1 MSGGRQTKKFAQ
13 WIAGRYQHHF
23 VNLAR
28 RATSGLAGRLVL
40 FVLALICVAVTIS
53 SWKVRTTRAY
63 VIDREKVDLQDE
75 SRNLKLQFQLELQN
89 AMSRWIVGSQDLR
102 LEFDPSVAE
111 PIRRHVLDHFS
122 IDPSADRSA
131 GQVETEPR
139 RDDFRIHRAF
149 VSVTDPDRREPLP
162 EYPVWNGAVWHADR
176 FCIEMLVAIASPAA
190 AESNAGESESKLLRV
205 RFDLSPLV
213 ASLTTGSRGLAYV
226 VSDSRTDPSVL
237 VSPNGNPQAIA
248 DTDSESRAE
257 NGPNTIPPRAI
268 LAALEHFRRADD
280 GVFNVDRFGVL
291 HAPEHSRSW
300 WQIVKGDI
308 ITEGNRIE
316 DVLTDENHSVL
327 TFAESTSIGEDLF
340 AKLRN
345 ERTETIERS
354 IRSID
359 PYFRIDNLL
368 PTVGRIRL
376 RASSEHSLSAGQ
388 RLVTHYVQE
397 QAMADGGADA
407 GDVSLDWEEV
417 EMDRFVFS
425 VQRLTY
431 PSLTSSDADAKPNVF
446 GYLIRSTALT
456 EIDHSASRDLAFIET
471 LKLWTA
477 LLAMLVTVAFAWW
490 LARPLGAMK
499 RVAHYLSESRFR
511 ADDASRQQ
519 LEELLAE
526 LPTNRTDEIG
536 TLAVQMRR
544 TSKDLMDAH
553 QKIQRSA
560 SEMIAQQR
568 RNEQTERE
576 KAIASKVTQDRERL
590 LTQVSHD
597 MRTPL
602 GPIFHSVS
610 KLLGSAQGDPKRER
624 GLTTIHRNAKR
635 LQYMIEDLLDFGRVM
650 TGKIRLKNRSVQL
663 DILLNDLIELHRGEA
678 GSNSTEIVSR
688 LNFAGEITVDDLR
701 LERVVNNLLSNAVK
715 ATHDGTITVASGP
728 LGTDRVE
735 ISIAD
740 TGCGM
745 DALQQE
751 LVFKSADQRAE
762 IERQRGRTTRRND
775 SSSTGMGLFIAKQ
788 MTEAMGGEIAFR
800 SEPDR
805 GTTFTLRLPV
815 EAGHADVPLS
825 TKSFENRVAPTD
837 TAIRSRLSNES
848 PSSSEHLASAEYLAS
863 AEHPASAATSAT
875 NRGGTQ
881 TETRS
886 GGNDFAVV
894 EELAMLAGGTGP
906 TALVIDDDSGSIE
919 VLRQML
925 ADMGY
930 RCIAAENG
938 TVGLRKARESRPDLI
953 TLDVF
958 MPGMDGWEVLQR
970 LKDDPATADIPVVMV
985 TVDANT
991 GKASMLGAE
1000 GFLQKPVQSSELFT
1014 ALDGLLDPEDDPII
1028 LLVDDDEACLEELRR
1043 SLAPLSG
1050 RVLTA
1055 RDGVEALSYIHD
1067 LDGQRLSL
1075 AIIDLYMPNL
1085 DGFGLMEKMTSMP
1098 ETRDVPVVVLSGG
1111 VLSQSERM
1119 QLEPHVDHFFS
1130 KGNVDLS
1137 QMQREV
1143 TRLIGRRSK
1152 RNASGSTVHASASP

>member
-1 MSGGRQTKKFAQ
+1 MSAGRRTKHFLQ

-23 VNLAR
+23 AALVR
-28 RATSGLAGRLVL
+28 RATSGLAGRLVI

-89 AMSRWIVGSQDLR
+89 AMSRWIVGSRDLE
-102 LEFDPSVAE
+102 LQFDPALAE
-111 PIRRHVLDHFS
+111 PIRRRVLDHFS
-122 IDPSADRSA
+122 LDPSAVALATPKSKS
-131 GQVETEPR
+131 
-139 RDDFRIHRAF
+139 DDFRIHVAY
-149 VSVTDPDRREPLP
+149 VSSGESRQREIRGQH
-162 EYPVWNGAVWHADR
+162 PVWNGPVWHEDR
-176 FCIEMLVAIASPAA
+176 FCVEMLVPIAASGEAAEVDTDTLTDTDRAA
-190 AESNAGESESKLLRV
+190 ASKTTKLCV

-213 ASLTTGSRGLAYV
+213 ESLTTGSRGLAYV
-226 VSDSRTDPSVL
+226 VSDSKSDPVVL
-237 VSPNGNPQAIA
+237 VSPNGHPQSLEPNDA
-248 DTDSESRAE
+248 ESAGE
-257 NGPNTIPPRAI
+257 AVLATAPPRAI
-268 LAALEHFRRADD
+268 LASLEHFRAADD

-291 HAPEHSRSW
+291 HAPQHPRSW
-300 WQIVKGDI
+300 WQWVTGDI
-308 ITEGNRIE
+308 IAEGNSIE
-316 DVLTDENHSVL
+316 DVLSDETHPVL
-327 TFAESTSIGEDLF
+327 KFAESTSLDEDLF
-340 AKLRN
+340 RKLRN
-345 ERTETIERS
+345 ERTEMIERS
-354 IRSID
+354 IRLID
-359 PYFRIDNLL
+359 PYFRIDDLL
-368 PTVGRIRL
+368 PTVGRIRM

-388 RLVTHYVQE
+388 KLVTHYIQE
-397 QAMADGGADA
+397 QAIRGGNLDA
-407 GDVSLDWEEV
+407 QSSSLDWEEV
-417 EMDRFVFS
+417 AMDKFVFS
-425 VQRLTY
+425 VQRLRY
-431 PSLTSSDADAKPNVF
+431 PSVAAIGPDEEPNVF
-446 GYLIRSTALT
+446 GYLVRSTALT
-456 EIDHSASRDLAFIET
+456 EIDHSASRDLAFIEKLT
-471 LKLWTA
+471 LWA
-477 LLAMLVTVAFAWW
+477 AVIAMLMTIAFAWW
-490 LARPLGAMK
+490 LAHPLGAMK

-511 ADDASRQQ
+511 ADDASREQ

-526 LPTNRTDEIG
+526 LPADRTDEIG
-536 TLAVQMRR
+536 TLAIQMRR

-610 KLLGSAQGDPKRER
+610 RLLGSADGDPKSQR

-650 TGKIRLKNRSVQL
+650 TGNIRLKNRSVAL
-663 DILLNDLIELHRGEA
+663 ETLLMDLIELHRGEA
-678 GSNSTEIVSR
+678 KNNSTEIVSR
-688 LNFAGEITVDDLR
+688 LNFTGEMNVDDLR

-715 ATHDGTITVASGP
+715 ATHGGTITVASGP

-745 DALQQE
+745 DVLQQE
-751 LVFKSADQRAE
+751 LVFQSADRRAE
-762 IERQRGRTTRRND
+762 IERERGRTTRRND

-788 MTEAMGGEIAFR
+788 MTEAMGGEISFR
-800 SEPDR
+800 SEPDL

-815 EAGHADVPLS
+815 DAPQTDVAVGGDPSPRSSEPSGRTDATEPRPDRHFNTQDASLDADP
-825 TKSFENRVAPTD
+825 
-837 TAIRSRLSNES
+837 IRSDVADSNAGFS
-848 PSSSEHLASAEYLAS
+848 
-863 AEHPASAATSAT
+863 
-875 NRGGTQ
+875 
-881 TETRS
+881 
-886 GGNDFAVV
+886 VV
-894 EELAMLAGGTGP
+894 EELSVLAGDDQP
-906 TALVIDDDSGSIE
+906 TALVVDDDPESIE

-930 RCIAAENG
+930 RCITAENG

-970 LKDDPATADIPVVMV
+970 LKDDRATAEIPVVMV

-1000 GFLQKPVQSSELFT
+1000 GFLQKPVQSSDLLD
-1014 ALDGLLDPEDDPII
+1014 ALDGLLDHDDDPII
-1028 LLVDDDEACLEELRR
+1028 LLVDDDEACLNELRQ
-1043 SLAPLSG
+1043 SLTPLSN

-1055 RDGVEALSYIHD
+1055 RDGVEALSYIND
-1067 LDGQRLSL
+1067 LDGQKLSL

-1098 ETRDVPVVVLSGG
+1098 ETRDVPLVVLSGG

-1143 TRLIGRRSK
+1143 SRLIGRRSQ
-1152 RNASGSTVHASASP
+1152 RNAVASPTHSPSTL